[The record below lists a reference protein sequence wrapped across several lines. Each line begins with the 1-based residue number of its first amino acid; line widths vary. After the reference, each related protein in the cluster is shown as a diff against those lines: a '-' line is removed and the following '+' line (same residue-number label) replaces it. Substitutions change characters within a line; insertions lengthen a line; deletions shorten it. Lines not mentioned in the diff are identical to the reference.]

1 VAGKEAAARKI
12 IQNTS
17 IEKMLSANDYRG
29 VALVYA
35 ALGETDEAFEWLE
48 KSYEKHEESLCS
60 IGIDPKFDSIR
71 DDPRFNEILKK
82 VGLSSKLFLKSTSK
96 S

>member
-1 VAGKEAAARKI
+1 
-12 IQNTS
+12 
-17 IEKMLSANDYRG
+17 MLSSNDYRG

-35 ALGETDEAFEWLE
+35 ALGETDEAFVWLE
-48 KSYEKHEESLCS
+48 KSFQKHEESLCS

-82 VGLSSKLFLKSTSK
+82 IGLSSKSYSKSTSK